1 MKRNFKKIKY
11 TFLHKLAF
19 LKIEKQLL
27 GKNTLRG
34 YLHDIDKLI
43 MYCFLPTDK
52 AHAIHVK
59 HSRHH
64 DKCKTHDDYVEMV
77 IDWECARYTKADK
90 PLNAAETLKAFYPH
104 MKDEIAPV
112 LEELGLIDEK
122 WYLDDAVEDALEE
135 GALVAE
141 FEYNAAFSGKGEF
154 VKNIYEVFVSSLNEK
169 GFNGKELWHHDSVKQ
184 WLAKNYPQLYK
195 ENPEIFNIEENKQ
208 CKQ

>member
-1 MKRNFKKIKY
+1 MRQEKGKVIVAYGEKSFTVSFPQRTKKKRGRREIIREETKKVQHSLDESQKVWYNPPVMKRNLGKIKY

-52 AHAIHVK
+52 VHAIHVK

-122 WYLDDAVEDALEE
+122 WYLDDAGQCEAMTHQ
-135 GALVAE
+135 
-141 FEYNAAFSGKGEF
+141 
-154 VKNIYEVFVSSLNEK
+154 
-169 GFNGKELWHHDSVKQ
+169 ELSPTLQ
-184 WLAKNYPQLYK
+184 AKPRNFQH
-195 ENPEIFNIEENKQ
+195 
-208 CKQ
+208 